1 MIECQHLT
9 KSYGRLL
16 AVNGL
21 DLHIPDGEVFGFLGP
36 NGAGKTTT
44 IQMMIGLLR
53 PTSGRVLV
61 NGLDVEQHPIA
72 IKRQIGYVPDE
83 PYLYDRLT
91 PVEFLQLIC
100 DLYHVDRAA
109 RMRKIPRILDFF
121 GLTDA
126 AGERIGGFSHGM
138 RQKVALAAALI
149 HDPRV
154 LFLDEPTVGLDP
166 RAARTLKDTLVAL
179 AQQGATVVLCTHI
192 LEIAEHICD
201 RVAIVDHGRLIAHG
215 TLTELRERVT
225 AGSAASLEDIFLQL
239 TDHSGRSADAHNSEA
254 GEMDEATRIRR
265 VLEG

>member
-1 MIECQHLT
+1 VIECHHLT
-9 KSYGRLL
+9 KAYGSFF

-21 DLHIPDGEVFGFLGP
+21 DLQIPDGEIFGFLGP

-53 PTSGRVLV
+53 PTSGQVLL
-61 NGLDVEQHPIA
+61 NGLDVERHPVA
-72 IKRQIGYVPDE
+72 VKRQIGYVPDE

-100 DLYHVDRAA
+100 DLYHVDPAVRAH
-109 RMRKIPRILDFF
+109 KIERLLTFF
-121 GLTDA
+121 ELADS

-166 RAARTLKDTLVAL
+166 RAARQLKDTLVAL
-179 AQQGATVVLCTHI
+179 AQQGATVILCTHI

-201 RVAIVDHGRLIAHG
+201 RVAIIDHGRLVADG
-215 TLTELRERVT
+215 TLAELRQRA
-225 AGSAASLEDIFLQL
+225 AGGATVSLEDIFLQL
-239 TDHSGRSADAHNSEA
+239 TDHSGVSE
-254 GEMDEATRIRR
+254 EVQVRNL
-265 VLEG
+265 LEG